1 MFGPLFDRIALCS
14 TVRKRVETIGREQ
27 VKEGGNLFYFRG
39 RLVTVERSE
48 LAMGRNLH
56 KPLLKLFD
64 NS

>member
-39 RLVTVERSE
+39 AARNRGK
-48 LAMGRNLH
+48 GRTCNGA
-56 KPLLKLFD
+56 KP
-64 NS
+64 S

>member
-1 MFGPLFDRIALCS
+1 MFGPLFDRIVLCS

-39 RLVTVERSE
+39 RLATVERGE